1 MVKLGFVPVVTS
13 QFQPAKLILHLYTPA
28 EGNMISVRSLQR
40 SRNKPGRI
48 NIFYSSHRNDRR
60 MKSYYSGVKHYF

>member
-13 QFQPAKLILHLYTPA
+13 QFQPAKLILHLYIPA
-28 EGNMISVRSLQR
+28 EGIMISVRSLQR

-48 NIFYSSHRNDRR
+48 
-60 MKSYYSGVKHYF
+60 

>member
-13 QFQPAKLILHLYTPA
+13 QLQPAKLILHLYTPA

-40 SRNKPGRI
+40 SRNKPDRI
-48 NIFYSSHRNDRR
+48 TMFIALIR
-60 MKSYYSGVKHYF
+60 MIGEIIE